1 MPENVKSSKL
11 LALFRTLD
19 EDDKDIVITLSEALI
34 MKYKNSVTKNINN
47 NVERIYNMDKE
58 SNYGKQ

>member
-11 LALFRTLD
+11 LALFSTLD

-34 MKYKNSVTKNINN
+34 MKYKNNVTKNTSN
-47 NVERIYNMDKE
+47 NVEKTGCIENVNE
-58 SNYGKQ
+58 PN